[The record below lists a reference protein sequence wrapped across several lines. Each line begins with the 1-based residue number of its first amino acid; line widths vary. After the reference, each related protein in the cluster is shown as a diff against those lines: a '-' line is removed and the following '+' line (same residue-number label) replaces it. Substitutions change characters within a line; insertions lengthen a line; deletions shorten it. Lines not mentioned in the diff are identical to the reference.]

1 MFMRWLTAGSS
12 PKSAQHRSFRW
23 KKGLLLVLSITM
35 LLTTACSI
43 LPKEEEEEVLP
54 PITPPTISQK
64 PEYEVTKATLETKVS
79 ANGKLMS
86 QQEENLYF
94 TLDGKRIKDVL
105 VKNGDSVKAGQTL
118 AVLDVE
124 DMQKDLRS
132 KRLQLRK
139 EEMQMKE
146 TLRNKDEMDPIQF
159 EEAQIL
165 FEERRQEIADLEND
179 IAKAK
184 LASPYSGTIVSLT
197 MKKGDSTKAY
207 ETVAIVADT
216 SRLAIAVEMSKDDLK
231 RIALD
236 MEAAVSI
243 NNVDKKLKGKV
254 KTLPNPTTE
263 NNNGNGQQPGQNN
276 QQDSIDKYVL
286 IQVDELPQG
295 LKRGTPLNAQI
306 IIQRKKDAVVIP
318 TAALRTIGSRTYV
331 QVVDE
336 NGKREVDV
344 EVGQQTPT
352 QIEILQ
358 GLEPG
363 QKVVGR

>member
-1 MFMRWLTAGSS
+1 MFMKWLTADSS
-12 PKSAQHRSFRW
+12 PKSAQRRRSNWR
-23 KKGLLLVLSITM
+23 KGTLLVISITM

-54 PITPPTISQK
+54 PITPPTISKK

-118 AVLDVE
+118 AMLDVE

-179 IAKAK
+179 IAKAELK
-184 LASPYSGTIVSLT
+184 APYAGTLVSLN
-197 MKKGDSTKAY
+197 MKKGDATKSY

-216 SRLAIAVEMSKDDLK
+216 SRLAIAVQLSKEDLK

-236 MEAAVSI
+236 METVVSI

-254 KTLPNPTTE
+254 KSLPNPSTDNN
-263 NNNGNGQQPGQNN
+263 NNNGQQGQGN
-276 QQDSIDKYVL
+276 QQDRIDQYVL
-286 IQVDELPQG
+286 IQVDQLPEG

-318 TAALRTIGSRTYV
+318 TAALRTLGLRTYV

-352 QIEILQ
+352 QVEILH
-358 GLEPG
+358 GLEVG